1 MNNINQ
7 SISLNRVTVNS
18 GKGQGTKL
26 IYIDNNVLSIILDE
40 SHGLDILSLRYKGKL
55 ISLLTC
61 NGLVKESKKFSS
73 SFPGGMLYTCG
84 LDSIGNQE
92 GHYQHGNYHTI
103 SSEITRIEH
112 NEKSLLIEG
121 KIEVTELFGMNV
133 TVVRK
138 YEISSD
144 SGTLTLEDKII
155 NNLSTD
161 QKYVMLYHFNFGH
174 PFLTEG
180 VKIDTGSIK
189 VEGSTPFANQE
200 IAKRAFIEKALKPEE
215 EVYYHLD
222 ARDNIIITSPIGVTC
237 ELKYDKKSFPILV
250 QWKSL
255 VEGNMALGIE
265 PSMSKMGDGLKYN
278 LLKGHEEKIH
288 RFVLSFKD

>member
-7 SISLNRVTVNS
+7 SISVNRVTVNS

-26 IYIDNNVLSIILDE
+26 IYIDNNVLSIVLDE

-61 NGLVKESKKFSS
+61 NGLVKDSKKFSS

-92 GHYQHGNYHTI
+92 GHYQHGNFHTI
-103 SSEITRIEH
+103 SSEIIRIDH

-121 KIEVTELFGMNV
+121 KIEVTELFGVNI
-133 TVVRK
+133 TVIRK
-138 YEISSD
+138 YELISD
-144 SGTLTLEDKII
+144 SGVLLLEDRII

-161 QKYVMLYHFNFGH
+161 QKYVMLYHFNFGY

-180 VKIDTGSIK
+180 VKIDTGSSK
-189 VEGSTPFANQE
+189 VEGSTDFAKQE
-200 IAKRAFIEKALKPEE
+200 IAKRSYIEDALKPEE

-222 ARDNIIITSPIGVTC
+222 ANDVITISSPIGVTC
-237 ELKYDKKSFPILV
+237 ELKYDKKTFPILV

-265 PSMSKMGDGLKYN
+265 PSMSKMGDNLKYSILHGN
-278 LLKGHEEKIH
+278 EEKIYC
-288 RFVLSFKD
+288 FALSFKD

>member
-7 SISLNRVTVNS
+7 SISFNRVIVNY

-26 IYIDNNVLSIILDE
+26 IYIDNNILSIVLDE

-61 NGLVKESKKFSS
+61 NGLVNESKKFSS

-84 LDSIGNQE
+84 LDSIGDQE
-92 GHYQHGNYHTI
+92 GHYQHGNFHTI
-103 SSEITRIEH
+103 SSEIIRVEH
-112 NEKSLLIEG
+112 NEKNLVVEG
-121 KIEVTELFGMNV
+121 KIEVTELFGINV
-133 TVVRK
+133 TVIRR
-138 YEISSD
+138 YEIACN
-144 SGTLTLEDKII
+144 SGVLILEDRII
-155 NNLSTD
+155 NNLSTE
-161 QKYVMLYHFNFGH
+161 QNYVMLYHFNFGY

-180 VKIDTGSIK
+180 VKIDTGSTI
-189 VEGSTPFANQE
+189 VEGSTSFAKKE
-200 IAKRAFIEKALKPEE
+200 IAKHTYIENTLKPEE

-222 ARDNIIITSPIGVTC
+222 ARDNVTVSSPLGITC
-237 ELKYDKKSFPILV
+237 ELKYDKKAFPILV

-255 VEGNMALGIE
+255 VEENLALGIE
-265 PSMSKMGDGLKYN
+265 PSMSKMGDALKYN
-278 LLKGHEEKIH
+278 VLQGHEEKLH